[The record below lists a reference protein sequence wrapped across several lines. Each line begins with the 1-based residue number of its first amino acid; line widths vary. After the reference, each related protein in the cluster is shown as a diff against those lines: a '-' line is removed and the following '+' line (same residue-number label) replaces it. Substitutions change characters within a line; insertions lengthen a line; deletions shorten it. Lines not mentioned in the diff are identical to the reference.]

1 MYINPRL
8 SRLHI
13 KLPSTDFFNTFQLYK
28 LLGITMKRLAILL
41 GIALLASLVVN
52 ATGQETQGIRVFGEG
67 TATVPAD
74 TVIISV
80 GVQSNNTNAS
90 QAAAENALLLN
101 KTIEALTGAG
111 VQKNE
116 IMPGQSSGISSSHF
130 VSNICRQVNNTT
142 VCENTSNASSLLTSS
157 ILIRL
162 KTTDQDKVNSVLEA
176 AKSKGATASIMG
188 YSISDKSQAIAD
200 ARKKAIENARTN
212 AEDMASAAGV
222 KLGKAIDIKDYGY
235 PDVSFSEPFGSL
247 ATTRGTV
254 SVTSYVAVTYE
265 IL

>member
-1 MYINPRL
+1 
-8 SRLHI
+8 
-13 KLPSTDFFNTFQLYK
+13 
-28 LLGITMKRLAILL
+28 MKRLAILL
-41 GIALLASLVVN
+41 GLALLTVYVVS
-52 ATGQETQGIRVFGEG
+52 AAGQGTQGIRVFGEG

-80 GVQSNNTNAS
+80 AVQSNNTNAS
-90 QAAAENALLLN
+90 QAAAENTLLLN
-101 KTIEALTGAG
+101 KTIDALTGAG
-111 VQKNE
+111 VQKDE

-130 VSNICRQVNNTT
+130 VSNVCRRINNTT
-142 VCENTSNASSLLTSS
+142 VCENTSNALSLLTSS

-162 KTTDQDKVNSVLEA
+162 KTTDQDRVNSVLET
-176 AKSKGATASIMG
+176 AKSQGAMASITG

-200 ARKKAIENARTN
+200 ARKKAIDNARSN

-235 PDVSFSEPFGSL
+235 PNISFNEPFGSPS
-247 ATTRGTV
+247 TSPGTV

>member
-1 MYINPRL
+1 
-8 SRLHI
+8 
-13 KLPSTDFFNTFQLYK
+13 
-28 LLGITMKRLAILL
+28 MKRLATLL
-41 GIALLASLVVN
+41 GLALLAVLVVS
-52 ATGQETQGIRVFGEG
+52 AAGQGNQGIRVFGEG

-101 KTIEALTGAG
+101 KTIDALTAAG
-111 VQKNE
+111 VQKDE

-130 VSNICRQVNNTT
+130 ESNVCKRVNNTT
-142 VCENTSNASSLLTSS
+142 VCENTSKALNLLTSS
-157 ILIRL
+157 ILVQL
-162 KTTDQDKVNSVLEA
+162 KTTDQSKVDSVLAA
-176 AKSKGATASIMG
+176 AKSQGAMASIMG
-188 YSISDKSQAIAD
+188 YSITDKSQVVAD
-200 ARKKAIENARTN
+200 ARKKAIDNARSN

-222 KLGKAIDIKDYGY
+222 KLGKAIDISDYGY
-235 PDVSFSEPFGSL
+235 PNVSFNEPFGS
-247 ATTRGTV
+247 TSSRGTV

>member
-1 MYINPRL
+1 
-8 SRLHI
+8 
-13 KLPSTDFFNTFQLYK
+13 
-28 LLGITMKRLAILL
+28 MKRLALLL
-41 GIALLASLVVN
+41 GLALLTVYVVS
-52 ATGQETQGIRVFGEG
+52 AAGQGTQGIRVFGEG

-80 GVQSNNTNAS
+80 AVQSNNTNAS
-90 QAAAENALLLN
+90 QAAAENTLLLN
-101 KTIEALTGAG
+101 KTIDALTGAG
-111 VQKNE
+111 VQKDE

-130 VSNICRQVNNTT
+130 VSNVCRRINNTT
-142 VCENTSNASSLLTSS
+142 VCENTSNALSLLTSS

-162 KTTDQDKVNSVLEA
+162 KTTDQDRVNSVLET
-176 AKSKGATASIMG
+176 AKSQGAMASITG

-200 ARKKAIENARTN
+200 ARKKAIDNARSN

-222 KLGKAIDIKDYGY
+222 KLGKAIDMKDYGY
-235 PDVSFSEPFGSL
+235 PNISFNEPFGSPS
-247 ATTRGTV
+247 TSPGTV

>member
-1 MYINPRL
+1 M
-8 SRLHI
+8 
-13 KLPSTDFFNTFQLYK
+13 TAFFNTFQLYNS
-28 LLGITMKRLAILL
+28 LGITMKRLAILL
-41 GIALLASLVVN
+41 GIALLASLVVS
-52 ATGQETQGIRVFGEG
+52 AAGQGTQGIRVFGEG

-101 KTIEALTGAG
+101 KTIDALTGAG
-111 VQKNE
+111 VQKDE

-130 VSNICRQVNNTT
+130 VSNICRRVNNTT
-142 VCENTSNASSLLTSS
+142 ICENTSNASSLLTSS

-162 KTTDQDKVNSVLEA
+162 KTTDQDKVNSVLET
-176 AKSKGATASIMG
+176 AKSRGAMASVMG

-200 ARKKAIENARTN
+200 ARKKAIENSKSN

-222 KLGKAIDIKDYGY
+222 KLGKAIDISDYGY
-235 PDVSFSEPFGSL
+235 PDISFNEPFGSPVN
-247 ATTRGTV
+247 ARGTV

>member
-1 MYINPRL
+1 
-8 SRLHI
+8 
-13 KLPSTDFFNTFQLYK
+13 
-28 LLGITMKRLAILL
+28 MKRLAILL
-41 GIALLASLVVN
+41 GLALLAVLVVS
-52 ATGQETQGIRVFGEG
+52 AAGQGNQGIRVFGEG

-101 KTIEALTGAG
+101 KTIDALTAAG
-111 VQKNE
+111 VQKDE

-130 VSNICRQVNNTT
+130 ESNICKRVNNTT
-142 VCENTSNASSLLTSS
+142 VCENTSKALNLLTSS
-157 ILIRL
+157 ILIQL
-162 KTTDQDKVNSVLEA
+162 KTTDQSKIDSILAA
-176 AKSKGATASIMG
+176 AKSQGAMASIMG
-188 YSISDKSQAIAD
+188 YSISDKSQVVAD
-200 ARKKAIENARTN
+200 ARKKAIDNARSN

-222 KLGKAIDIKDYGY
+222 KLGKAIDISDYGY
-235 PDVSFSEPFGSL
+235 PNVSFNEPFGS
-247 ATTRGTV
+247 TSSRGTV

>member
-1 MYINPRL
+1 
-8 SRLHI
+8 
-13 KLPSTDFFNTFQLYK
+13 
-28 LLGITMKRLAILL
+28 MKRLALLL
-41 GIALLASLVVN
+41 GLALLTVYVVS
-52 ATGQETQGIRVFGEG
+52 AAGQGTQGIRVFGEG

-80 GVQSNNTNAS
+80 AAQSNNTNAA
-90 QAAAENALLLN
+90 QAAAENTLLLN
-101 KTIEALTGAG
+101 KTIDALTGAG
-111 VQKNE
+111 VQKDE

-130 VSNICRQVNNTT
+130 ESNVCRRINNTT
-142 VCENTSNASSLLTSS
+142 VCENTSNALSLLTSS

-162 KTTDQDKVNSVLEA
+162 KTTDQDRVNSVLET
-176 AKSKGATASIMG
+176 AKSHGAMASITG

-200 ARKKAIENARTN
+200 ARKKAIDNARSN

-222 KLGKAIDIKDYGY
+222 KLGKAIDVKDYGY
-235 PDVSFSEPFGSL
+235 PSISFNEPFGSPS
-247 ATTRGTV
+247 TSPGTV

>member
-1 MYINPRL
+1 M
-8 SRLHI
+8 
-13 KLPSTDFFNTFQLYK
+13 
-28 LLGITMKRLAILL
+28 
-41 GIALLASLVVN
+41 VVS
-52 ATGQETQGIRVFGEG
+52 AAGQGTQGIRVFGEG

-80 GVQSNNTNAS
+80 GVQSNNTNAT

-101 KTIEALTGAG
+101 KTIDALTGAG
-111 VQKNE
+111 VQKDE

-130 VSNICRQVNNTT
+130 VSNICRRVNNTT
-142 VCENTSNASSLLTSS
+142 VCENTSNALSLLTSS

-162 KTTDQDKVNSVLEA
+162 KTTDQDRVNSVLET
-176 AKSKGATASIMG
+176 AKSQGAMASITG
-188 YSISDKSQAIAD
+188 YSISDKSQAIAE
-200 ARKKAIENARTN
+200 ARKKAIDNARSN

-235 PDVSFSEPFGSL
+235 PNISFNEPFGSPS
-247 ATTRGTV
+247 TSPGTV

>member
-1 MYINPRL
+1 
-8 SRLHI
+8 
-13 KLPSTDFFNTFQLYK
+13 
-28 LLGITMKRLAILL
+28 MKRLAILL
-41 GIALLASLVVN
+41 GLALLAVLVVS
-52 ATGQETQGIRVFGEG
+52 AAGQGNQGIRVFGEG

-101 KTIEALTGAG
+101 KTIDALTAAG
-111 VQKNE
+111 VQKDE

-130 VSNICRQVNNTT
+130 ESNVCKRVNNTT
-142 VCENTSNASSLLTSS
+142 VCENTSKALNLLTSS
-157 ILIRL
+157 ILVQL
-162 KTTDQDKVNSVLEA
+162 KITDQSKIDSVLAA
-176 AKSKGATASIMG
+176 AKSQGAMASIVG
-188 YSISDKSQAIAD
+188 YSISDKSQVVAD
-200 ARKKAIENARTN
+200 ARKKAIDNARSN

-222 KLGKAIDIKDYGY
+222 KLGKAIDISDYGY
-235 PDVSFSEPFGSL
+235 PNVSFNEPLGS
-247 ATTRGTV
+247 TSSRGTV

>member
-1 MYINPRL
+1 
-8 SRLHI
+8 
-13 KLPSTDFFNTFQLYK
+13 
-28 LLGITMKRLAILL
+28 MKRLAILL
-41 GIALLASLVVN
+41 VLALLTVLVVS
-52 ATGQETQGIRVFGEG
+52 AAGQRTQGISVLGEG

-80 GVQSNNTNAS
+80 EVQSNDTNAS

-111 VQKNE
+111 VQKDE

-130 VSNICRQVNNTT
+130 ESNICRPVNNTT
-142 VCENTSNASSLLTSS
+142 VCENTSKALSLLTSS

-176 AKSKGATASIMG
+176 AKSQGAMASVIG
-188 YSISDKSQAIAD
+188 YSISDKSQAIAE
-200 ARKKAIENARTN
+200 ARKKAIDNARSN
-212 AEDMASAAGV
+212 AEDVASAAGV
-222 KLGKAIDIKDYGY
+222 KLGKAIDISDYGGL
-235 PDVSFSEPFGSL
+235 DMSFNQPFESPV
-247 ATTRGTV
+247 TSTGTV
-254 SVTSYVAVTYE
+254 SVPSIVAVTYE

>member
-1 MYINPRL
+1 
-8 SRLHI
+8 
-13 KLPSTDFFNTFQLYK
+13 
-28 LLGITMKRLAILL
+28 MKRLAILL
-41 GIALLASLVVN
+41 GLALLTVLVVS
-52 ATGQETQGIRVFGEG
+52 AAGQSTQGIRVIGEG

-90 QAAAENALLLN
+90 QATAENALLLN
-101 KTIEALTGAG
+101 KTIDALTKAG
-111 VQKNE
+111 VQKDE

-130 VSNICRQVNNTT
+130 ESNICRPVNNTT
-142 VCENTSNASSLLTSS
+142 VCENTSKALSLLTSS

-176 AKSKGATASIMG
+176 AKSQGAMASVMG

-200 ARKKAIENARTN
+200 ARKKAIDNARSN

-222 KLGKAIDIKDYGY
+222 KLGKAIDISDYGY
-235 PDVSFSEPFGSL
+235 PDMSFNEPFGSP
-247 ATTRGTV
+247 ATSRGTV
-254 SVTSYVAVTYE
+254 SVTSIVSVTYE

>member
-1 MYINPRL
+1 
-8 SRLHI
+8 
-13 KLPSTDFFNTFQLYK
+13 
-28 LLGITMKRLAILL
+28 MKRLALLL
-41 GIALLASLVVN
+41 GLALLTVYVVS
-52 ATGQETQGIRVFGEG
+52 AAGQGTQGIRVFGEG

-80 GVQSNNTNAS
+80 AAQSNNTNAA
-90 QAAAENALLLN
+90 QAAAENTLLLN
-101 KTIEALTGAG
+101 KTIDALTGAG
-111 VQKNE
+111 VQKDE

-130 VSNICRQVNNTT
+130 ESNVCRRINNTT
-142 VCENTSNASSLLTSS
+142 VCENTSNALSLLTSS

-162 KTTDQDKVNSVLEA
+162 KTTDQDRVNSVLET
-176 AKSKGATASIMG
+176 AKSHGAMASITG

-200 ARKKAIENARTN
+200 ARKKAIDNARSN
-212 AEDMASAAGV
+212 AEDIASAAGV

-235 PDVSFSEPFGSL
+235 PNISFNEPFGSPS
-247 ATTRGTV
+247 TSPGTV